1 MTTRPSRT
9 TTQRD
14 SKPTATRAEWS
25 RRKLARRYNAKLPDF
40 ERLEAEARFILREAC
55 SPYGD
60 RVYSVKS
67 RIKTLESV
75 AQKAK
80 RKQLVAPL
88 DDMFDCVGFRVVC
101 LYKSDLAALRAT
113 IEASFRVVEVDDK
126 ATDQSD
132 PSVFEYESI
141 HFKVLLPATCGGPR
155 YAGIT
160 IEPFEIQL
168 RTLAM
173 DSWAT
178 ISHNLSYEKG
188 WEIPE
193 KLQRDFHAVAALL
206 HLADKHFD
214 DVYRYVNKQKA
225 AATAA
230 LATGKPRLQKKV
242 SPYSVS
248 AYLAWRFP
256 DRSHARDASVG
267 EFSQSLLSHGVR
279 TLGALNRLVNSGL
292 EAALSDEQQV
302 SDKPGA
308 GDSAYH
314 WWDLALA
321 RAAVRKA
328 DPAFEADDV
337 AREHKVNRLAALES
351 MPVPFEV
358 FKALVASLDEEPSVV
373 AACDGTNRRTLGFL
387 SGIPGIDVDATI
399 AWLKDFGGYCDCEV
413 LYNVA
418 SLFSAEELE

>member
-1 MTTRPSRT
+1 MTTRPSQT
-9 TTQRD
+9 TRQGD
-14 SKPTATRAEWS
+14 SKPRSTRDEWS
-25 RRKLARRYNAKLPDF
+25 KRKLTRRYNAKLPVF
-40 ERLEAEARFILREAC
+40 ERLESEAGFILSEAC
-55 SPYGD
+55 KAYGD

-67 RIKTLESV
+67 RIKALESV

-80 RKQLVAPL
+80 RKRLLAPL
-88 DDMFDCVGFRVVC
+88 DDMFDCVGLRVIC

-113 IEASFRVVEVDDK
+113 IEASFRVVDVDDR
-126 ATDQSD
+126 ANDQGD

-141 HFKVLLPATCGGPR
+141 HFKALLPATCGGPR

-160 IEPFEIQL
+160 TEPFEIQL

-178 ISHNLSYEKG
+178 ISHNLSYKKG

-193 KLQRDFHAVAALL
+193 KLKRDFHAVAALL

-214 DVYRYVNKQKA
+214 DVYRHVNKVKA
-225 AATAA
+225 DAAAA

-248 AYLAWRFP
+248 AYLAWKFP
-256 DRSHARDASVG
+256 KRSHVRDDSIG

-279 TLGALNRLVNSGL
+279 TLGALNRLVDSGL
-292 EAALSDEQQV
+292 EAALTDEQQV
-302 SDKPGA
+302 AIKPEASDSGH
-308 GDSAYH
+308 Y

-328 DPAFEADDV
+328 DPAFEADLV
-337 AREHKVNRLAALES
+337 AHEDEDHRLAALVS

-358 FKALVASLDEEPSVV
+358 FKALIASLNEEPSVV
-373 AACDGTNRRTLGFL
+373 KTCDGTNSRTLKFL
-387 SGIPGIDVDATI
+387 SDVPGIDVDATI

-418 SLFSAEELE
+418 YLFSDEELE